1 MSEHPERILVVED
14 EESIAR
20 ILVDALESRGYGVT
34 WLDRGD
40 EAAKRLVLPP
50 ADHLILLDV
59 MLPGCSG
66 FDVLR
71 QMRKA
76 GNQTPVIMLTAKGTE
91 PDRVLGFEL
100 GVDDYVTKPF
110 SVLELLGRV
119 RAVLRRQMPVALSPA
134 APVPVAAD
142 QVRVGPAS
150 FDFRRL
156 TVDGAVK
163 PVALSAKG
171 FAVLE
176 ALHAAGGGVVTRDDL
191 IDTVWGAG
199 EFINNRTIDN
209 IIVRLRQL
217 IEVDPAEPRHLKT
230 IYGVGYQLLLAD
242 PSPGPGG
249 GVGGGVPTP

>member
-1 MSEHPERILVVED
+1 VSDLSERILVVED

-20 ILVDALESRGYGVT
+20 ILVDALESRGYRVT

-40 EAAKRLVLPP
+40 TAALHLTGSPDDLV
-50 ADHLILLDV
+50 LLDV

-66 FDVLR
+66 FDLLR
-71 QMRKA
+71 QMRRQ

-119 RAVLRRQMPVALSPA
+119 KAVLRRHRPMAEPVAVSEPLTTER
-134 APVPVAAD
+134 VT
-142 QVRVGPAS
+142 VGPAS

-163 PVALSAKG
+163 AVALSAKG

-176 ALHAAGGGVVTRDDL
+176 ALHAAGGGVVSRDDL
-191 IDTVWGAG
+191 IDRVWGSG
-199 EFINNRTIDN
+199 EYINNRTIDN

-217 IEVDPAEPRHLKT
+217 IERDPAEPRHLKT
-230 IYGVGYQLLLAD
+230 VYGVGYQLLAD
-242 PSPGPGG
+242 
-249 GVGGGVPTP
+249 